1 MAAIMAMDLGLGKKS
16 KRPPP
21 PQAPWM
27 PPGSVHPF
35 GKPMS
40 IMASFN
46 ALSTKEKE
54 LPPDAD
60 RGWGQIGGPCAPP
73 RYSGRI
79 NHFPDPCTIE
89 ARRTLLACYWSCSHV
104 AVSLRRPN
112 MLRLTNFM
120 KESIEILETSGEAAE
135 SDKILC
141 EWVRLQIISE
151 EIAQTFELD
160 DPSAEVSVHD
170 TRVQLATRAFVR
182 RLDEWKEK
190 VAPTINTITLS
201 MCTFLSFVFRRG
213 W

>member
-1 MAAIMAMDLGLGKKS
+1 
-16 KRPPP
+16 
-21 PQAPWM
+21 
-27 PPGSVHPF
+27 
-35 GKPMS
+35 
-40 IMASFN
+40 
-46 ALSTKEKE
+46 
-54 LPPDAD
+54 
-60 RGWGQIGGPCAPP
+60 
-73 RYSGRI
+73 
-79 NHFPDPCTIE
+79 
-89 ARRTLLACYWSCSHV
+89 
-104 AVSLRRPN
+104 